1 MNIPISGAFIPIPS
15 PWNRGEP
22 CFNGL
27 VCGKIYRKPGFLTWN
42 VWESG
47 FKCPLNP
54 SSDWCATH
62 LPASA
67 GRWVRSSKAPVA
79 HRATM
84 ASLINFLGAAKFYGS
99 EVLCAYLKWPFLNPC
114 MSIWILHRCI
124 CIDIHMYYN
133 MYYICITY
141 VLHMYNTS
149 CGMERKDLRK
159 CTLFPSW
166 LSMMLPIWGT
176 IMGLWKPKYCD
187 QGGKSPSFLVQNQVH
202 RKDHICMGPLQNS
215 RWIPLWGR
223 QHYVLNIYIY
233 VIISILE
240 LVHVGSNPCAMCESV
255 FNGD

>member
-1 MNIPISGAFIPIPS
+1 MFFGRYARHIKLYPMNIPISGAFIPIPS

-141 VLHMYNTS
+141 V
-149 CGMERKDLRK
+149 
-159 CTLFPSW
+159 
-166 LSMMLPIWGT
+166 
-176 IMGLWKPKYCD
+176 
-187 QGGKSPSFLVQNQVH
+187 
-202 RKDHICMGPLQNS
+202 
-215 RWIPLWGR
+215 
-223 QHYVLNIYIY
+223 
-233 VIISILE
+233 
-240 LVHVGSNPCAMCESV
+240 
-255 FNGD
+255 

>member
-42 VWESG
+42 VCESG

-159 CTLFPSW
+159 CTLFRVGYRWCCRSGGQSW
-166 LSMMLPIWGT
+166 GSESQNTATRVANPHLSWCKTRFTEKIIYAWVRFKIL
-176 IMGLWKPKYCD
+176 D
-187 QGGKSPSFLVQNQVH
+187 ESPF
-202 RKDHICMGPLQNS
+202 
-215 RWIPLWGR
+215 
-223 QHYVLNIYIY
+223 
-233 VIISILE
+233 
-240 LVHVGSNPCAMCESV
+240 
-255 FNGD
+255 GDDSTTC